1 MTGRSLRVALL
12 FTFLQLQY
20 SSVSYDYNQH
30 IWWVPISPNIGHFSL
45 SPDWSNRW
53 LAANLAKSVAK
64 NDQNQ
69 ILTTTLPFYSSL
81 VCHVTSLVDT
91 IRGAGPG
98 DMVGLPVGTSLLHLF
113 LHLKHSYY

>member
-1 MTGRSLRVALL
+1 MTIISIFER
-12 FTFLQLQY
+12 
-20 SSVSYDYNQH
+20 
-30 IWWVPISPNIGHFSL
+30 VPISPNIGHFSL

-53 LAANLAKSVAK
+53 LAANLVKSVAE

-69 ILTTTLPFYSSL
+69 ILPTTLPFYSSL

-91 IRGAGPG
+91 TRGGG